1 MRVLIVK
8 PGAPPSLMD
17 NSTVILHPASLT
29 PHSPT
34 SDVADY

>member
-29 PHSPT
+29 PHST
-34 SDVADY
+34 ISDVANY